1 MTKIRTQ
8 KNLIGLR
15 PRGNI
20 LQSSVTKIKMAKWIG
35 YVLQFCNHLNI
46 AIHFM
51 SKSPLEFPL
60 VCLNAG
66 HLHQE
71 GSGRGVYHLKSV
83 CAVWWTACSAPQ
95 RLPVVGVVMKG

>member
-1 MTKIRTQ
+1 
-8 KNLIGLR
+8 
-15 PRGNI
+15 
-20 LQSSVTKIKMAKWIG
+20 
-35 YVLQFCNHLNI
+35 
-46 AIHFM
+46 M

-71 GSGRGVYHLKSV
+71 GSGRGVYHIKSV
-83 CAVWWTACSAPQ
+83 CAVWWTAYSAPQ